1 MGGQVDIAS
10 GEPPIARAR
19 VVILCG
25 LPGVGK
31 LTIAKGSAR
40 LRGFRLFHNHL
51 VFDAVEALF
60 DFGSPS
66 FIELRERLWLELLT
80 RATRERVGDIVF
92 TIARDQSLRAD
103 FLVSTVSS
111 LSDLGARVYRIE
123 LTCSA
128 AELERRISAVHH
140 ARRSIGVGFDGLIRQ
155 RGNRGRGRH
164 CQSCARRSLILSV
177 ARPSVTGHRLRC
189 AGCSLEVS
197 SQR

>member
-1 MGGQVDIAS
+1 MGERIGFAS
-10 GEPPIARAR
+10 GELPIAGAR

-31 LTIAKGSAR
+31 LTIAKGLAR

-80 RATRERVGDIVF
+80 RAARERVGDIVF

-103 FLVSTVSS
+103 FLISAVSS
-111 LSDLGARVYRIE
+111 LSELGARVYCIE

-128 AELERRISAVHH
+128 AEIEQRLVSADRERFGKITSVERFRQLSSSGAFPRFTMPAEALALDTTGQSASAVL
-140 ARRSIGVGFDGLIRQ
+140 AAVDAIV
-155 RGNRGRGRH
+155 NRA
-164 CQSCARRSLILSV
+164 QA
-177 ARPSVTGHRLRC
+177 A
-189 AGCSLEVS
+189 A
-197 SQR
+197 